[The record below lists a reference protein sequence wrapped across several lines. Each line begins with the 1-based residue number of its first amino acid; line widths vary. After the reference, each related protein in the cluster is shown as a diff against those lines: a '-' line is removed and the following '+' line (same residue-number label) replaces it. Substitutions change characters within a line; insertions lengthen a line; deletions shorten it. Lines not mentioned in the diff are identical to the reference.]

1 MRVPGHTLVY
11 EGAPHVWNGR
21 RYERA
26 VRDGWGVGGE
36 GKGLCSCGAT
46 SKVLTTGAARKRW
59 HREHREAVALAM
71 KLEGW
76 SPERVLNAMLAVNPF
91 VSVSTSTD
99 AQGRVLVTVPF
110 DDLCSFIEWIC
121 GSMAEHDLDGFVKEE
136 LARRLKIGGSE
147 T

>member
-1 MRVPGHTLVY
+1 M
-11 EGAPHVWNGR
+11 
-21 RYERA
+21 
-26 VRDGWGVGGE
+26 
-36 GKGLCSCGAT
+36 
-46 SKVLTTGAARKRW
+46 LTTGAARKRW
-59 HREHREAVALAM
+59 HREHREPVALPM